1 MKFSNRFTRA
11 FAAAGLTA
19 ALVASVASTSFAG
32 EEDARSLFAEGR
44 TLREAGNCDAAV
56 VVFRRALEVYPEGI
70 GSLRNIAECEEEL
83 GRYAAARRSYWS
95 LRTAAMQTSEPKYA
109 GWDTY
114 ADDAHARLAPK
125 VARLTVKLTGENLE
139 RVQLQIDGKPLDP
152 RLVGVELEREIGE
165 HAVEAHYGGAAPVT
179 EKITLVGGAKETIT
193 LAIPAPAAIPPK
205 GGGGTSPGKGTGD
218 IKTPPPEGS
227 NTLRTAGFVVTGLG
241 ALSAIGMGVA
251 IGVRG
256 GALSEIEEAC
266 PNYEN
271 AGVVCPAS
279 VTAARDR
286 GETSTTL
293 ANVLGGVAIAGVA
306 VGITMIVVGSS
317 RGEPTRA
324 AWFRILPAAGG
335 ATARAGVTF

>member
-1 MKFSNRFTRA
+1 VKFSNRFTRA

-19 ALVASVASTSFAG
+19 ALVTSAASTSLAG
-32 EEDARSLFAEGR
+32 EEDARTLFAEGR
-44 TLREAGNCDAAV
+44 KLREAGNCEAAV

-83 GRYAAARRSYWS
+83 GKYAAARRSYWS

-114 ADDAHARLAPK
+114 ANEAHARLAPK
-125 VARLTVKLTGENLE
+125 VARLTVKLTGEKLE

-152 RLVGVELEREIGE
+152 RLVGVELEREIGV
-165 HAVEAHYGGAAPVT
+165 HAVEAHYGGAAPVI
-179 EKITLVGGAKETIT
+179 EKVTLVGGAQETIT
-193 LAIPAPAAIPPK
+193 LAIPVPAETPVK
-205 GGGGTSPGKGTGD
+205 GGDTPPRKGNGD
-218 IKTPPPEGS
+218 IVKPPPEGS
-227 NTLRTAGFVVTGLG
+227 NTLRTAGFVVTGIG
-241 ALSAIGMGVA
+241 ALSAIGMGIA

-256 GALSEIEEAC
+256 GALSEIEDAC
-266 PNYEN
+266 PDYET
-271 AGVVCPAS
+271 AACPAE
-279 VTAARDR
+279 VAGARDR

-317 RGEPTRA
+317 QDEPQRA
-324 AWFRILPAAGG
+324 AWLQVIPTAGG
-335 ATARAGVTF
+335 AGARAGVRF